1 MYCCILDSLSLRVS
15 SSFDK
20 MFSNSLANFD
30 LSADE
35 DDDEAA
41 APFDDVLTLMPEE
54 EDDDDDLWLAEE
66 EEAVVSLDELFEEGS
81 TPRLMNGCGSLTAFT
96 VLAMLRA
103 AVWPPFCFFID
114 ST

>member
-1 MYCCILDSLSLRVS
+1 MDSLSLRVS
-15 SSFDK
+15 SSLDR

-30 LSADE
+30 LSAD
-35 DDDEAA
+35 DDDDDA
-41 APFDDVLTLMPEE
+41 FDDVLTLMPEE

-66 EEAVVSLDELFEEGS
+66 AAAAVVASPDELLDEGS